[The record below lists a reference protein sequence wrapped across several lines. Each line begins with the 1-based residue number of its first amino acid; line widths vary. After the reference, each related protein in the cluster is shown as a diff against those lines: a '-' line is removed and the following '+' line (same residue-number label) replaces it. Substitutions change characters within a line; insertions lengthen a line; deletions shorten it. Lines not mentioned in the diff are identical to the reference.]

1 MRRNKIR
8 ELLKAGKPTLGTHM
22 HSSWLPMVEAAG
34 HSGMFDYIE
43 FVAEYT
49 SFDMF
54 TMENFCRTCELYEL
68 SSMIKVDQEPRISIA
83 QRGIGAGFQSV
94 LFADVRTVDDA
105 KHCVRIARPET
116 PQDGGLYGVAA
127 RRSAYMGYGA
137 TPEYLQYL
145 RDVVVVLMIEKKS
158 AVEQLEEILAVPGV
172 DMIQWGP
179 ADYSVSIGRPGE
191 WGSPDLKAVE
201 RRVFETALKAGV
213 PPRCEINSAD
223 QAKYFLDM
231 GVRHFCIG
239 TDVFVW
245 YDWCKQNGE
254 AMRKVLEA

>member
-1 MRRNKIR
+1 MRPNKIR
-8 ELLKAGKPTLGTHM
+8 ELLNADKPTLGTHM
-22 HSSWLPMVEAAG
+22 HSSWMPMVEAAG

-54 TMENFCRTCELYEL
+54 TMENFCRACELYDM

-83 QRGIGAGFQSV
+83 QRGIGAGFQSI
-94 LFADVRTVDDA
+94 LFADVRSVDDA

-116 PQDGGLYGVAA
+116 PADGGLYGATS
-127 RRSAYMGYGA
+127 RRSTYINDGASPAYM
-137 TPEYLQYL
+137 QYL
-145 RDVVVVLMIEKKS
+145 RDIVVVLMIEKKG
-158 AVEQLEEILAVPGV
+158 AIDNLEEILAVPGV

-179 ADYSVSIGRPGE
+179 ADYSISIGRPGE
-191 WGSPDLKAVE
+191 WASPEIKAVE
-201 RRVFETALKAGV
+201 RRVFETAIKMGV
-213 PPRCEINSAD
+213 PPRCEINSPA

-245 YDWCKQNGE
+245 FDWCKQNGA
-254 AMRKVLEA
+254 AMRKALEG